1 MVQKVKILITV
12 KTVFTV
18 HELLINRIQILQIC
32 SVDHIDEQFSI
43 YVCKLFS
50 LAICPFWSMAGA

>member
-50 LAICPFWSMAGA
+50 LAICPF